1 MWFAQQLNSFLN
13 LGECKEY
20 PIMARSKS
28 ILGSKTSL
36 TTTTQDKDKVKEQ
49 TVTGN
54 GVNSPDLNAAARK
67 MEPAELRP
75 EAPKAKVTP
84 PAKVTPEQRKLEVM
98 KNEHRKNV
106 VPINLEDEIRQR
118 AFELY
123 KQRGSGSG
131 SEAEDWL
138 TAEREVRQRYRQ
150 QQGDQNPISQ
160 PAIHIFLFRP
170 LPHSAG
176 RQVPALRRNFS
187 LTFPWL
193 A

>member
-28 ILGSKTSL
+28 ILGSRTSL

-98 KNEHRKNV
+98 KNEPRKNV

-150 QQGDQNPISQ
+150 Q
-160 PAIHIFLFRP
+160 
-170 LPHSAG
+170 SA
-176 RQVPALRRNFS
+176 
-187 LTFPWL
+187 
-193 A
+193 

>member
-1 MWFAQQLNSFLN
+1 
-13 LGECKEY
+13 
-20 PIMARSKS
+20 MARSKS
-28 ILGSKTSL
+28 ILGSRTSL
-36 TTTTQDKDKVKEQ
+36 TTTTQDKVKVKEQ

-84 PAKVTPEQRKLEVM
+84 PEQRKLEVM
-98 KNEHRKNV
+98 KNEPRKNV

-131 SEAEDWL
+131 SEAEEWL
-138 TAEREVRQRYRQ
+138 TAEREVRQHYRRQ
-150 QQGDQNPISQ
+150 
-160 PAIHIFLFRP
+160 
-170 LPHSAG
+170 SA
-176 RQVPALRRNFS
+176 
-187 LTFPWL
+187 
-193 A
+193 